1 MKFYWA
7 FRHFLCE
14 FSSTTSRSLAN
25 RETKLTHH
33 GPLDTRHNKAEVHF
47 EVILRHTLTYFNDTG
62 RGCYFI
68 CIIFIFLRLISWSF
82 SVKYAL
88 CWIPQDF
95 DSNMSTLIHVTVRH
109 VSQLSH
115 YLNAHWPSSMTSYD
129 VTRDT
134 VSEVNN
140 TSKYDCCSFLVVI
153 TREYIQGTLP

>member
-25 RETKLTHH
+25 RETKLTHR

-68 CIIFIFLRLISWSF
+68 CIIFIFRRLISWSF

-109 VSQLSH
+109 VSQLPERT
-115 YLNAHWPSSMTSYD
+115 LTKFYD